1 MASTRADPDPNGRE
15 EESEGFVKWIP
26 IVVPLFAL
34 LLAALVYLIGAEV
47 L

>member
-1 MASTRADPDPNGRE
+1 MTATQANPDPNGRE
-15 EESEGFVKWIP
+15 AESDRFVKRIP

-34 LLAALVYLIGAEV
+34 LIVALVYLIGAEV